1 VLNIHPTGS
10 TLPSSLERTLVIQPD
25 IAGMPDSRYVL
36 IVGNTGVVPMFLAVD
51 SYVVGSPVVVGSPI
65 IEFYLDSSPYPV
77 YVCRTQE
84 GAWSLIRRDMIT
96 LGTRRAILER
106 AMLDNKDTEALMKSL
121 DPEAEG
127 FPDSNV
133 LQGGVAGYL

>member
-1 VLNIHPTGS
+1 MLNSHPTGS

-25 IAGMPDSRYVL
+25 LTRMPDSRYVL
-36 IVGNTGVVPMFLAVD
+36 IVGNGAMPMFLAVD
-51 SYVVGSPVVVGSPI
+51 SYEIAGTT
-65 IEFYLDSSPYPV
+65 IEFSLDSSSYPV

-84 GAWSLIRRDMIT
+84 GAWSLIRRDMVT

-106 AMLDNKDTEALMKSL
+106 AMGDSKDTEALMKSL